1 MSRARKLNSGGIE
14 TVRSRLDDSIDLASL
29 VRKRFIAGRNDVTE
43 ARQILQFAVIGY
55 SRGDLVG
62 AHRHNPLPRQT
73 IGTSE
78 CWIVM
83 KGKIKV
89 NLFDTDDICIF
100 TAKLGKGDAAIF
112 FSGGH
117 SLEVVSRRAQIYEL
131 KNGPYEGS
139 LRDRKQI

>member
-1 MSRARKLNSGGIE
+1 MSISPGRKYVEIE
-14 TVRSRLDDSIDLASL
+14 TVTSRLTDAIDLASL
-29 VRKRFIAGRNDVTE
+29 YRSRFRAERKDITE
-43 ARQILQFAVIGY
+43 SHQILQFAVIGY
-55 SRGDLVG
+55 SCGDVVS
-62 AHRHNPLPRQT
+62 AHLHNPLPRQT

-89 NLFDTDDICIF
+89 SFFDTDNICIF
-100 TAKLGKGDAAIF
+100 TTNLRKGDAVIF
-112 FSGGH
+112 YTGGH

-139 LRDRKQI
+139 LRDRKRI